1 MHLVMKWMWEVWVGG
16 TAAWLATT
24 DVSGK
29 YVRFNYHFQVLH
41 SRLFNTN
48 SHQPAQHHRLAID
61 PAIAIND
68 DWINK

>member
-1 MHLVMKWMWEVWVGG
+1 MKWMWEVWVGG
-16 TAAWLATT
+16 TAAWLATA